1 MNNPIEGLRGL
12 SGDALIAFGEMLGRL
27 GEAVRGGFENVDVW
41 PSEYVTGAMECDGP
55 ALAWSSPAPPPIG
68 QAEVRAALDELSDSE
83 LLRICANIIAGW
95 KPLLLLTTAPAATDV
110 DLLVET
116 LNDRADQFRVVE
128 RENAELDGDLTNS
141 GQSRPQ

>member
-1 MNNPIEGLRGL
+1 MNNPLEGLRAL

-55 ALAWSSPAPPPIG
+55 LLAWSSPAPPPIG
-68 QAEVRAALDELSDSE
+68 QAEVRAALDGLSDSE
-83 LLRICANIIAGW
+83 LLQIAAIVIAGCAS
-95 KPLLLLTTAPAATDV
+95 TPAAFTDV

-128 RENAELDGDLTNS
+128 CENAELDGHMTRS
-141 GQSRPQ
+141 GRNRSE